1 MRINYLFPVL
11 ALGLGLPCGTALA
24 QAVDDVAVE
33 GAYVRAV
40 PPGQSNSA
48 AFMKISNQGAAAHA
62 LVGGSTPAAKALELH
77 THTMEGGMMRMRQV
91 EKIDLPA
98 GDTVSLQ
105 PGGLHLMLI
114 GLQQKLVPMESV
126 PITLRFEDGS
136 EKTLEVPIHK
146 LQMKMQP
153 MDHGKMQPMDHSNMP
168 PMDQGKM
175 SH

>member
-62 LVGGSTPAAKALELH
+62 LVGGSTPAAAS
-77 THTMEGGMMRMRQV
+77 
-91 EKIDLPA
+91 PA
-98 GDTVSLQ
+98 APSVPSDGPASDSAASDWVAADSMDSSDAAST
-105 PGGLHLMLI
+105 P
-114 GLQQKLVPMESV
+114 LVPGQEVRTVQRES
-126 PITLRFEDGS
+126 TTS
-136 EKTLEVPIHK
+136 
-146 LQMKMQP
+146 
-153 MDHGKMQPMDHSNMP
+153 
-168 PMDQGKM
+168 
-175 SH
+175 